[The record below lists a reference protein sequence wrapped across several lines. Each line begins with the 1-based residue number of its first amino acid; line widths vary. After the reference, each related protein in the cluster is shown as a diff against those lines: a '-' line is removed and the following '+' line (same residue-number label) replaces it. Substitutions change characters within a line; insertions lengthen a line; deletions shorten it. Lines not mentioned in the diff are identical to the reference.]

1 MQRHIPP
8 YFEELY
14 TRSEVEARIR
24 ELARDIAGWC
34 GAGESRRESQV
45 LAVCILRG
53 SVFFFS
59 DLLKEIPSS
68 LQPAFCLCRSYSSEE
83 NGVQSQKL
91 EIQFE
96 PQGISGR
103 RILLVDD
110 ICDTGKTLE
119 ELEILC
125 KERGALEVKSAVLI
139 HRIRKDSHHTPTFA
153 AFRYDGE
160 EWFSGYGMED
170 RNFAMNYPAVYRLRR
185 TED

>member
-14 TRSEVEARIR
+14 SRREVEKRIQD
-24 ELARDIAGWC
+24 LATEIAAWC
-34 GAGESRRESQV
+34 GTGESRREDQV

-96 PQGISGR
+96 PEGISGR
-103 RILLVDD
+103 RVLLVDD
-110 ICDTGKTLE
+110 ICDTGKTLQVLD
-119 ELEILC
+119 ELCLQ
-125 KERGALEVKSAVLI
+125 RGALEVKSAVLI
-139 HRIRKDSHHTPTFA
+139 HRVREDSHFTPAFA
-153 AFRYDGE
+153 SFRYDGQE
-160 EWFSGYGMED
+160 
-170 RNFAMNYPAVYRLRR
+170 
-185 TED
+185 